1 VTQTDEGPLDTVRV
15 WRDPLTALGYRIGNL
30 RDAIGLF
37 TEWLAEPCA
46 AVARWEA
53 EILMI
58 ATVAT
63 YAAARL
69 RECVTRA
76 EIECGDLQTA
86 ERALFDLLIKGALW
100 FAERSRLDETEHL
113 LRLVNELRLR

>member
-1 VTQTDEGPLDTVRV
+1 MTRLDKTPFPVRV

-37 TEWLAEPCA
+37 TEWLREPSGRSA
-46 AVARWEA
+46 QWEA

-58 ATVAT
+58 ATVAV
-63 YAAARL
+63 YAAGRL
-69 RECVTRA
+69 RDCVTRA

-86 ERALFDLLIKGALW
+86 ERSLLDLLIQAALR
-100 FAERSRLDETEHL
+100 FAERTRLDDTEHL
-113 LRLVNELRLR
+113 LRLVNEIRRR